1 MVADFNRI
9 NQLLCVPFFALFRE
23 SCFGFVAYFNQVQG
37 MRILRHHEVTEMAAQ
52 SCDENMGIKTFFH
65 NLVERCQNAWNIIF
79 LRQISDFQILVV
91 IQNIENFR
99 CFFECDIFLLK
110 CT

>member
-65 NLVERCQNAWNIIF
+65 NLVEGKKYIGNPVFMRQVNNIE
-79 LRQISDFQILVV
+79 ILV
-91 IQNIENFR
+91 IIK
-99 CFFECDIFLLK
+99 DIKNLGGFCQGNVFLGK
-110 CT
+110 S